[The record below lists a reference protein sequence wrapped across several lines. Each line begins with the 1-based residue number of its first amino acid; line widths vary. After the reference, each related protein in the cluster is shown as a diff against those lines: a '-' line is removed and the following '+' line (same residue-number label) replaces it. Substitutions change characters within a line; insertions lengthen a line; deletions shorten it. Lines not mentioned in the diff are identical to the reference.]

1 MTVTAILLGVISGL
15 ALAAIFVLI
24 AISFTLVLAASGVF
38 NFAQGSIVMVGSLLA
53 FTLGMAL
60 KWPILMTV
68 AAIFGAGALAGLLA
82 YVTAVLPAL
91 GRSHSFT
98 HTTLMTTI
106 GLGLAINAVAEMLF
120 GGDPQR
126 VISYVTESPIFIFS
140 IPVRP
145 TYIVMIVA
153 GILATVA
160 IEWVVRRTSI
170 GHIFRLTL
178 EDPEGATLLGIDTR
192 KTIILTFAAAGVMSA
207 LAGYL
212 IAPVTSAS
220 PFAAHELAF
229 YGFAAMAIGGFGS
242 FLGALTGG
250 LVVGMLAGVLPIMV
264 EPHLILPILW
274 MSVVVTLII
283 RPSGLWGI
291 VGLFGAARVR
301 EV

>member
-1 MTVTAILLGVISGL
+1 MTTTAILLGVISGL
-15 ALAAIFVLI
+15 ALAAMFILI

-38 NFAQGSIVMVGSLLA
+38 NFAQGSIVMIGTLLA
-53 FTLGMAL
+53 FSLGVAL
-60 KWPILMTV
+60 KWPVLITV
-68 AAIFGAGALAGLLA
+68 AGIFAAGMLSGLVA
-82 YVTAVLPAL
+82 YVTAVWPAL

-106 GLGLAINAVAEMLF
+106 GLGLALNAVAEMLF
-120 GGDPQR
+120 GGDSQR
-126 VISYVTESPIFIFS
+126 VVSYVTESPVVIFS
-140 IPVRP
+140 VPVRP
-145 TYIVMIVA
+145 VYIVMIAV
-153 GILATVA
+153 GVVVTAT
-160 IEWVVRRTSI
+160 IEWVVRRTSV
-170 GHIFRLTL
+170 GRVFRLTL

-192 KTIILTFAAAGVMSA
+192 KTIVLTFVAAGAMSA

-220 PFAAHELAF
+220 PFAAHELTF

-250 LVVGMLAGVLPIMV
+250 LVVGMLAGVLPILV

-274 MSVVVTLII
+274 MSVVVTLIV